1 MNIALGQ
8 WIATIANARKQL
20 TGEPPEQAL
29 AWVQEWVDIK
39 QGAYHALGSPYGDDD
54 DGLLRWLKERN
65 PLGEQV

>member
-8 WIATIANARKQL
+8 WIATIANGRKQL

-39 QGAYHALGSPYGDDD
+39 QGAYQALGSPYGDDD
-54 DGLLRWLKERN
+54 DGLLRWLKERS
-65 PLGEQV
+65 PLGERA